1 MKRAIHIAVPVLIVT
16 ALVALFWLLLRGTYI
31 PVLNPS
37 GEVASAQRD
46 LLVFATALS
55 LVVVLPV
62 FTLLITFSIKYRA
75 GNKHAKYQPD
85 WGENKVLETI
95 WWGIPLLIIAVLSV
109 VIVQTSHSLDP
120 YKVRAGGEPLEVQVV
135 AMQWK
140 WLFIYPDHGVA
151 TLNQLRLPV
160 DQPVRFSMA
169 ADGPMSGFWI
179 PALGSQI
186 YAMNGMKSELN
197 LKAHKP
203 GTYTGYSTNINGEGY
218 AKMTFETVV
227 TDEKQFT
234 AWIDTASQS
243 DDVMNDGAYNQLATP
258 KIVQDQRTYVLA
270 SPSLFD
276 SVIAKY
282 GHAHGAHMP
291 QQSTSEHADE

>member
-1 MKRAIHIAVPVLIVT
+1 MKRAIHIAVPVLT
-16 ALVALFWLLLRGTYI
+16 AVALIALFWLLLQGKYI

-46 LLVFATALS
+46 LLVFATVLS
-55 LVVVLPV
+55 LAVVVPV
-62 FTLLITFSIKYRA
+62 FTLLIAFSIKYRA
-75 GNKHAKYQPD
+75 GNTRAKYQPE
-85 WGENKVLETI
+85 WGENKILETI
-95 WWGIPLLIIAVLSV
+95 WWGIPLLIIVVLSV

-120 YKVRAGGEPLEVQVV
+120 YKSRAGGEPLEVQVV

-151 TLNQLRLPV
+151 TLNHLQVPV
-160 DQPVRFSMA
+160 DRPIRFSMA

-197 LKAHKP
+197 LMAHEP

-218 AKMTFETVV
+218 AKMTFKTVV
-227 TDEKQFT
+227 TDKKLFSI
-234 AWIDTASQS
+234 WIDTASRS
-243 DDVMNDGAYNQLATP
+243 DEVMDDDAYGKLVSP
-258 KIVQDQRTYVLA
+258 KIVQDQQTYALA
-270 SPSLFD
+270 SPSLF
-276 SVIAKY
+276 SSILAKY
-282 GHAHGAHMP
+282 EHAHGSHASEE
-291 QQSTSEHADE
+291 STSEHMHE